1 MPAIAAL
8 TINDGQTTPVA
19 HTFNP
24 QTTSGAKAVWADRSP
39 TIPAGYRLVSH
50 ELAEPNGNRTVYKL
64 SFGFTDPKVATVD
77 GADQVTRYNS
87 AKVELNIHPLSTLQ
101 DRKDLLAYVANFLG
115 IASVK
120 TSVENLEPFY

>member
-8 TINDGQTTPVA
+8 TVNDGQTTPVA

-39 TIPAGYRLVSH
+39 SIPAGYRLISH
-50 ELAEPNGNRTVYKL
+50 EVAEPNGNRTVYKITM
-64 SFGFTDPKVATVD
+64 GFTDPKVATVD
-77 GADQVTRYNS
+77 GADTVTRYNS
-87 AKVELNIHPLSTLQ
+87 AKVELNVHPSSSLQ
-101 DRKDLLAYVANFLG
+101 DRKDLLAYVANSLG
-115 IASVK
+115 LATIK